1 MPTKNVREMNAF
13 QRSHHSL
20 RGKAFRAIFLIA
32 AVLGVCA
39 VLFGFFL
46 FRAAVS
52 REYRIR
58 TYHLAKTAAMY
69 IDRDEV
75 QREAEAVVSV
85 YAAMTPDEQAKND
98 EGYLARFAAAETDSM
113 QALRKELLALQ
124 KTNGAIAAYT
134 AFLDPE
140 TQRMVFIADADPKD
154 TVCPPGHW
162 DAIEEP
168 YFNAFLN
175 GAKVTLLDRLY
186 DTPSMPSVT
195 MRMEQYGYR
204 CTAGEKLMD
213 VGGYPVYIF
222 YDTDMSDVA
231 KTSRMFLIQFVVLLL
246 LITALTI
253 FFSMLHLK
261 RAVVKPINALAEA
274 AEAYTRDRSDTDRD
288 SRHFAKLNIR
298 TGDEIENL
306 CLTMQSMEDDLGD
319 YIRNLTHVTA
329 EKERLGTELS
339 LATRIQ
345 ADMLPNIFPAFPG
358 RPEFDVFAAMEP
370 AKEVGGDFYDFFLID
385 EDHLGIVIADVS
397 GKGIP
402 AALFM
407 MISKILIQNNAM
419 GGKSPKEVMQS
430 VNDQICKNNREQM
443 FVTVWFGI
451 LDVVT
456 GVVTAANA
464 GHEYPIIRKPDG
476 SFEVY
481 KDKHGFILGGMADTK
496 YREYSFLMEP
506 GSRLFL
512 YTDGVTEATD
522 ANGKMFGT
530 DRLLSA
536 LNAVGDASP
545 EDVLHGVRSA
555 IGDFVKDAE
564 QFDDLTMLCVE
575 YRGAVDETGAPK
587 KDGSEL
593 TVDAILDNLPRVQ
606 GFVDTHLT
614 EMNCPMKLQMQI
626 DIALEE
632 VFVNIAH
639 YAYAP
644 DTGTATVRVKKTPD
658 VITIT
663 LIDSGHPYD
672 PLAKDDPDVTL
683 SADEREIGVLGIFM
697 TKQIMDDLSYARKNG
712 RNILTMRKAL
722 R

>member
-13 QRSHHSL
+13 ERNHHSL

-32 AVLGVCA
+32 IALGVCA

-58 TYHLAKTAAMY
+58 TYQLAKTAALY

-75 QREAEAVVSV
+75 RREAEAVVSV
-85 YAAMTPDEQAKND
+85 YAAMTPEQRAQND
-98 EGYLARFAAAETDSM
+98 GAYLARFAAAETDSM
-113 QALRKELLALQ
+113 QALRQELRTLQ
-124 KTNGAIAAYT
+124 ETNGAIAAYT

-140 TQRMVFIADADPKD
+140 TQRMVFIADADPKS

-162 DAIEEP
+162 DFIEKP
-168 YFNAFLN
+168 YFDAFLN
-175 GAKVTLLDRLY
+175 GAKITLLDRLY
-186 DTPSMPSVT
+186 ETPSMPSVT
-195 MRMEQYGYR
+195 MDMQQYGYR
-204 CTAGEKLMD
+204 CTAGEKLTD

-231 KTSRMFLIQFVVLLL
+231 RISNLFLIQFIVLLL
-246 LITALTI
+246 IITALTI

-261 RAVVKPINALAEA
+261 RAVVRPINALAAA
-274 AEAYTRDRSDTDRD
+274 AEAYTRDRNDADRD
-288 SRHFAKLNIR
+288 SRHFGKLNIR

-306 CLTMQSMEDDLGD
+306 CLTMQSMEEDLGD
-319 YIRNLTHVTA
+319 YIHNLTHVTA

-397 GKGIP
+397 GKGVP

-419 GGKSPKEVMQS
+419 GGKSPKEVLQS

-451 LDVVT
+451 LDIVT

-464 GHEYPIIRKPDG
+464 GHEYPFIRKPDG

-481 KDKHGFILGGMADTK
+481 KDKHGFIVGGMANTK

-506 GSRLFL
+506 GSKLFL

-522 ANGKMFGT
+522 ANGEMFGS
-530 DRLLSA
+530 DRLQDA
-536 LNAVGDASP
+536 LNAVADASP
-545 EDVLHGVRSA
+545 ENVLHGVRKA
-555 IGDFVKDAE
+555 IGDFVQDAE

-575 YRGAVDETGAPK
+575 YRGAVDETGTPT

-606 GFVDTHLT
+606 AFVDTHLT
-614 EMNCPMKLQMQI
+614 EMNCPQKLQMQI
-626 DIALEE
+626 DVAIEE

-644 DTGTATVRVKKTPD
+644 DTGTATVRVKKEETD
-658 VITIT
+658 VKIT
-663 LIDSGHPYD
+663 LIDSGRPYD

-683 SADEREIGVLGIFM
+683 SADDREIGGLGIFM
-697 TKQIMDDLSYARKNG
+697 TKQIMDKLSYDRSNG
-712 RNILTMRKAL
+712 RNILTMWKTIK
-722 R
+722 